1 MGEQHR
7 ISQAIRR
14 WREAADP
21 DARAAY
27 SKLRRSSSG

>member
-21 DARAAY
+21 DASAY
-27 SKLRRSSSG
+27 SKVRRSSRS